1 MSWYA
6 PRLDGPTTSEPTAP
20 TSAPSAS
27 SESVLSPTSAGARN
41 GPRHAD
47 LLQHFQ
53 STLSRLVTCSGDS
66 GGFSAFTDLA
76 DRSTSLYLSI
86 LAWAGRHMANMGAAR
101 YEAISERLG
110 AEAGVMVLA
119 ELEKV
124 AQPGS
129 AGAMDDEDAM
139 TVLATAL
146 MVMQFRVGGAPA
158 DLMPDLPRRRVGIR
172 RACRA
177 GGVSRV
183 VALRARRQRAQRP
196 RGAVVGSPVD
206 LLIPAWTI

>member
-1 MSWYA
+1 
-6 PRLDGPTTSEPTAP
+6 
-20 TSAPSAS
+20 
-27 SESVLSPTSAGARN
+27 VLSPTTPSARN

-129 AGAMDDEDAM
+129 AGKMDDEDAM

-146 MVMQFRVGGAPA
+146 MVIQFRVSDTLGA
-158 DLMPDLPRRRVGIR
+158 LTPDLPRRRVGLR
-172 RACRA
+172 RV
-177 GGVSRV
+177 G
-183 VALRARRQRAQRP
+183 RARGDAGLDPLRT
-196 RGAVVGSPVD
+196 RG
-206 LLIPAWTI
+206 